1 MNSEL
6 KNLNF
11 KQINISLNPEEIN
24 EALELIMTGKASD
37 IEIASFLT
45 ALQMRGINSDH
56 LKTAINVMI
65 PKMVSVE
72 TEFECMDTCGTGGDG
87 KFSLNISTATA
98 FVLAANGIKI
108 AKHGNR
114 ALSSKCG
121 SADVLASLGVNVDM
135 QVDKISK
142 CIDEVGI
149 CFMFAPNHHPAMK
162 NVGPVRQELGFRTIF
177 NMLGP
182 LLNPAKV
189 KKQVVGVYSK
199 EVYKIYCEYFK
210 NKKDTQVTI
219 VHGCNGMDE
228 VSTEGENLIYSS
240 NYGEVLFDP
249 FKIGIKRP
257 IQKELAG
264 NDKDYNALRIRELL
278 GGNKDSFYDI
288 VCVNAALGILLFENT
303 NLTDENIKFAFDKC
317 ANIIDDGL
325 PLKILDN
332 LIKYSNS

>member
-1 MNSEL
+1 MNSDL
-6 KNLNF
+6 KNLNS
-11 KQINISLNPEEIN
+11 KQINGNLNPEEIN
-24 EALELIMTGKASD
+24 EAMELIMTGKASNV
-37 IEIASFLT
+37 EIGSFLT
-45 ALQMRGINSDH
+45 ALQIRGIKSDH
-56 LKTAINVMI
+56 LKTAVNVML
-65 PKMVSVE
+65 PKMVPVE
-72 TEFECMDTCGTGGDG
+72 TEFDCMDTCGTGGDG

-98 FVLAANGIKI
+98 FVLAAHGIKI

-199 EVYKIYCEYFK
+199 DVYKIYREYFK

-219 VHGCNGMDE
+219 VHGCNDMDE
-228 VSTEGENLIYSS
+228 ISTEGENLIFSS

-249 FKIGIKRP
+249 IKIGIKRP

-264 NDKDYNALRIRELL
+264 DDKEYNAFRIRELFN
-278 GGNKDSFYDI
+278 GKKDSFYDI
-288 VCVNAALGILLFENT
+288 VCINAALGILLYEDT
-303 NLTDENIKFAFDKC
+303 NLKDENIKYAFDTC
-317 ANIIDDGL
+317 AKIIDDGL
-325 PLKILDN
+325 PLKVLDN
-332 LIKYSNS
+332 LVKYSKT

>member
-6 KNLNF
+6 KNLNS
-11 KQINISLNPEEIN
+11 KQINGSLNPEEIN
-24 EALELIMTGKASD
+24 EAMELIMTGKASD
-37 IEIASFLT
+37 VEIGSFLT
-45 ALQMRGINSDH
+45 ALQIRGINSDH

-65 PKMVSVE
+65 PKMVPVE
-72 TEFECMDTCGTGGDG
+72 TEFDCMDTCGTGGDG

-98 FVLAANGIKI
+98 FVLAAHGIKI

-199 EVYKIYCEYFK
+199 EVYEIYCEYFK

-219 VHGCNGMDE
+219 VHGCSGMDE

-249 FKIGIKRP
+249 IEIGIKRP

-264 NDKDYNALRIRELL
+264 NDKDYNALRIRELFD
-278 GGNKDSFYDI
+278 GNQDSFYDI
-288 VCVNAALGILLFENT
+288 VCINAAIGILLFEDT

-317 ANIIDDGL
+317 TKIIDDGL
-325 PLKILDN
+325 PLKVLDN

>member
-1 MNSEL
+1 
-6 KNLNF
+6 
-11 KQINISLNPEEIN
+11 
-24 EALELIMTGKASD
+24 
-37 IEIASFLT
+37 
-45 ALQMRGINSDH
+45 
-56 LKTAINVMI
+56 MI
-65 PKMVSVE
+65 PKMVPVE
-72 TEFECMDTCGTGGDG
+72 TEFDCMDTCGTGGDG

-98 FVLAANGIKI
+98 FVLAAHGIKI

-142 CIDEVGI
+142 CIDEIGI

-199 EVYKIYCEYFK
+199 EVYEIYCEYFK

-228 VSTEGENLIYSS
+228 VSTEGENFIYSS

-249 FKIGIKRP
+249 IKIGIKRP

-264 NDKDYNALRIRELL
+264 NDKDYNALRIRELFD
-278 GGNKDSFYDI
+278 GNKDHFMTLY
-288 VCVNAALGILLFENT
+288 A
-303 NLTDENIKFAFDKC
+303 
-317 ANIIDDGL
+317 
-325 PLKILDN
+325 
-332 LIKYSNS
+332 